1 MVILVNNSPISDSPR
16 SLNWLTSQY
25 PSLKAGGAK
34 QLVTAEPKQ
43 LTGSGVLYVGMREYA
58 VTHATD
64 SSISVV
70 GTDNLINNTA
80 VIVRNSGA
88 FSFWRHFFLQ
98 FRLQSFLRIYRLG
111 LIF

>member
-16 SLNWLTSQY
+16 SLNWLTGQY

-80 VIVRNSGA
+80 VIVRNSGV
-88 FSFWRHFFLQ
+88 FSFWRQFFWQ
-98 FRLQSFLRIYRLG
+98 PKVRSFCTFAG
-111 LIF
+111 LA

>member
-16 SLNWLTSQY
+16 SLNWLTGQY

-80 VIVRNSGA
+80 VIVRNSGV
-88 FSFWRHFFLQ
+88 FSFWRQFFAT
-98 FRLQSFLRIYRLG
+98 
-111 LIF
+111 